1 VDLKTENF
9 VANIHKLFK
18 ARDYNA
24 MDACLRAAG
33 FMKDRRAPRGG
44 ARNFHQEYLEDAM
57 SEEMVCD
64 FCGKS
69 AEALR
74 RIALD
79 DGYDR
84 ITTKS
89 APMYACEPCST
100 EKEQT
105 RLGLRRKRASVGF

>member
-1 VDLKTENF
+1 MKKYVKTIN
-9 VANIHKLFK
+9 KP
-18 ARDYNA
+18 RDYNA
-24 MDACLRAAG
+24 MGACLRTAG

-44 ARNFHQEYLEDAM
+44 ARNNHNEYLEDAM
-57 SEEMVCD
+57 SEDLICN
-64 FCGKS
+64 FCGES

-84 ITTKS
+84 ITTKT
-89 APMYACEPCST
+89 APLYACEPCST
-100 EKEQT
+100 EKEEM

>member
-1 VDLKTENF
+1 MANTLKK
-9 VANIHKLFK
+9 IK

-24 MDACLRAAG
+24 MDACLRTAG
-33 FMKDRRAPRGG
+33 PMHDRRAPRGG
-44 ARNFHQEYLEDAM
+44 ARNYHQEYLEDAM
-57 SEEMVCD
+57 SEELVCD

-84 ITTKS
+84 IATKV
-89 APMYACEPCST
+89 APKYACAPCST

-105 RLGLRRKRASVGF
+105 RLDMRLETVSDGF